1 MSDAAKSLRHGTLK
15 EFVLH
20 VSIGKSKNQGGNIIL
35 RPKGG
40 NITLR
45 PKCFGINVKNQGNVR
60 LIILFKSRKKYLF
73 FSPGT
78 IQVISVI

>member
-1 MSDAAKSLRHGTLK
+1 MFL
-15 EFVLH
+15 
-20 VSIGKSKNQGGNIIL
+20 GKSKNQGGNIIL

-60 LIILFKSRKKYLF
+60 LIILFKSRKKILF
-73 FSPGT
+73 FHS
-78 IQVISVI
+78 SLYCLRRSFL

>member
-1 MSDAAKSLRHGTLK
+1 MFL
-15 EFVLH
+15 
-20 VSIGKSKNQGGNIIL
+20 GKSKNQGGNIIL

-60 LIILFKSRKKYLF
+60 LIILFKSRKNSY
-73 FSPGT
+73 
-78 IQVISVI
+78 